1 MFKIIYLD
9 VTEYAV
15 SLIKAAT
22 YSVISHAMG
31 FNDLDISE
39 NIKAEKEKQNP
50 KNVFAVIM
58 QPFQLL

>member
-1 MFKIIYLD
+1 MLQNS
-9 VTEYAV
+9 AV

-22 YSVISHAMG
+22 YSVISHTTG

-39 NIKAEKEKQNP
+39 NIKTEKEKQNP

-58 QPFQLL
+58 QPFQLFEKSISST